1 MDVLDVLDVQD
12 VPGCPGCPC
21 PEGVQMSR
29 MSTMSKMSMDVHLP
43 HWCLSAPQGC
53 GKTTLTHALRDQFAS
68 EGLKC
73 AVISLDDFYLPRS
86 EQVKL
91 AKNSGNELLKYRG
104 NGTNI

>member
-1 MDVLDVLDVQD
+1 MNRNQIAKFAHDYIHYYHALHKGKRPICV
-12 VPGCPGCPC
+12 G
-21 PEGVQMSR
+21 
-29 MSTMSKMSMDVHLP
+29 
-43 HWCLSAPQGC
+43 LSAPQGC